1 MARDFRQYPPGRLVV
16 DARSVPKKASEKPQ
30 SALIA
35 ALSSGIGIMT
45 VSCPE
50 GQVIVR
56 SAVVEVGPDA
66 RKAFADAGILFPG
79 TIPPPEEEEG

>member
-16 DARSVPKKASEKPQ
+16 DARSVSEKPQ

-35 ALSSGIGIMT
+35 ALSSGIGVMT

-56 SAVVEVGPDA
+56 SAVVEVSPDA
-66 RKAFADAGILFPG
+66 RKAFADARIPFPG
-79 TIPPPEEEEG
+79 TIPPPKEGH